1 MINLDSNASHVKLNS
16 VLFVNQII
24 QKSAATVFLELH
36 STSSITLVPVL
47 MVSMKTTELVTNVLP
62 NVPLVKFLHLVTPV
76 LMSTEILTTT
86 VHVLLVSM
94 MPLSINVQHAIQA
107 VLLAQ
112 VQLPVSPVML
122 ENSELLRI
130 QFVSVKMDT
139 SNLFMKTEPKLVPN
153 VHQNVKLAHK
163 VLLNVLHVI
172 QPLTEFKVMTHWEEE
187 LVFVRLVIMP

>member
-47 MVSMKTTELVTNVLP
+47 MVSMKTTELVTNVLL

-76 LMSTEILTTT
+76 LMSTEISTTT

-94 MPLSINVQHAIQA
+94 MPVSINVQHAIQA

-112 VQLPVSPVML
+112 VQLLVSPVML